1 MAVFRVLPAP
11 IALFQFDIFSAFKL
25 SLMSELTAI
34 IVDDEQHCRDALSG
48 ILQRKHPEIELLGMA
63 TNVPDG
69 IDLYGK
75 VKPKLL
81 FLDIEMGKQTGFDLL
96 QAIGPDR
103 PHVIFTTAHEG
114 YAVKA
119 IRFSALDY
127 LLKPVDPDE
136 LDLAIGKVQQATR
149 IPQDPA
155 QFMALLKNIANP
167 QAADRRIALPVAEG
181 LEMVDT
187 ANITYCESDSNYT
200 IVHQKDKKKLLI
212 SRTLKEFEDLLDPAQ
227 FVRVHHSYLINVKH
241 VTRYIRGE
249 GGEVIMSDGTNVAVS
264 RRKKQELMES
274 LARM

>member
-1 MAVFRVLPAP
+1 
-11 IALFQFDIFSAFKL
+11 
-25 SLMSELTAI
+25 MSELTAV

-48 ILQRKHPEIELLGMA
+48 ILERKHPDVPLLGMA
-63 TNVPDG
+63 NNVPEG
-69 IDLYGK
+69 IELLSK
-75 VKPKLL
+75 VKPKIL

-136 LDLAIGKVQQATR
+136 LAGAINKVRAEMRT
-149 IPQDPA
+149 PQTPD
-155 QFMALLKNIANP
+155 QFMALLKNLTRP
-167 QAADRRIALPVAEG
+167 AAAERRIALPVADG
-181 LEMVDT
+181 LEMVDVDEVM
-187 ANITYCESDSNYT
+187 YCESDSNYT
-200 IVHQKDKKKLLI
+200 VVHQKDKKRLVI
-212 SRTLKEFEDLLDPAQ
+212 SRTLKEFEDILDPEQ

-241 VTRYIRGE
+241 VKKYIRGE

-264 RRKKQELMES
+264 RRKKQELMDS
-274 LARM
+274 LARL